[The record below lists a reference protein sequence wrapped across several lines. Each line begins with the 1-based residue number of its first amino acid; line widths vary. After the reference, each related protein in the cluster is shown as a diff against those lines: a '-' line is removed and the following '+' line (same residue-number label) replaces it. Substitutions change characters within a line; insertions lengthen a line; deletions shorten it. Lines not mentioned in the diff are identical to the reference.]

1 MGVIQHAAQTRSFHN
16 HQSRVPRKE
25 RRCWKLRSS
34 VNSQSVKHSDAWYSA
49 RAKCR
54 NSKNI
59 RQMQNIQ
66 ICDGRL
72 GRRFRPQIL
81 LPELPSSSPTSVS
94 TVGQL
99 DESKQSCRLG
109 LLTSNGSP
117 FRESVLAGNEANV
130 NGRYHVYIYM
140 CTYVHVYIYIILYN
154 HMCKIHRS

>member
-1 MGVIQHAAQTRSFHN
+1 MGVMQHTAQTRSFHN

-72 GRRFRPQIL
+72 GQRFRPQIL

-94 TVGQL
+94 TVGHL

-109 LLTSNGSP
+109 LLTSNGSQ
-117 FRESVLAGNEANV
+117 FRKSVLAGNEANV
-130 NGRYHVYIYM
+130 NG
-140 CTYVHVYIYIILYN
+140 
-154 HMCKIHRS
+154 